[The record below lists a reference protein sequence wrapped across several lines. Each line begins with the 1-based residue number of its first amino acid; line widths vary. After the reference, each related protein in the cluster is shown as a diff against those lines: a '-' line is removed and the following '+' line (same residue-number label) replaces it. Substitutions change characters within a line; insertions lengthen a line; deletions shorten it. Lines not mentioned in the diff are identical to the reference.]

1 MVKRFL
7 VMVLTIILF
16 AVGFSWISYTPS
28 SQREPNTYYFGFF
41 ETCFFVIIYA
51 GPLYLFA
58 GTPLSILIDKLIRK
72 FDRKSK
78 WKTYLFGLGMYS
90 LAGGIVGI
98 LFIVISGIIDWNQ
111 LMSYSIIGLIAS
123 NLYFHLSLLLS
134 KNNKD
139 SII

>member
-7 VMVLTIILF
+7 VMALAIILF

-28 SQREPNTYYFGFF
+28 SQREPNTYYSGFF
-41 ETCFFVIIYA
+41 ETFFLVIIYA

-78 WKTYLFGLGMYS
+78 WEKYLFGLGMYS
-90 LAGGIVGI
+90 LAGGVVGI
-98 LFIVISGIIDWNQ
+98 LFVMIGGTIGWNQ
-111 LMSYSIIGLIAS
+111 LMFCSIVGLIAS
-123 NLYFHLSLLLS
+123 NLYFHLSLLS
-134 KNNKD
+134 KNNND